1 MRSSHARGDAKERL
15 VNTIYRARARAQE
28 MNARKSFFS
37 VGGEERNKPREI
49 SLSLSLARARDV
61 TINQNDNNNTNNSN
75 SQTKKKND
83 ARRVSMQY
91 LPLVPPSG
99 CSRSRNTPSSPSKYP
114 PYFVLCLKTED
125 PKGEKMFSTSQPTL
139 KP

>member
-1 MRSSHARGDAKERL
+1 MLSSHARGDAKERL

-37 VGGEERNKPREI
+37 VGGEERKTERKSLP
-49 SLSLSLARARDV
+49 LSLSCARARDV

-114 PYFVLCLKTED
+114 PCFVFCLKTED
-125 PKGEKMFSTSQPTL
+125 PKGEKI
-139 KP
+139 